1 MQKKL
6 LFYKTKRN
14 FFLNYA
20 KILRGQT
27 IKCKKQ
33 RIALDFFNIFC
44 YNIYMR
50 FRERRILHVCLCSFV
65 IMLLGLAA
73 IFVFFPTNFAFA
85 KQSYVL
91 PDDYN
96 AFYQSFMQMQE
107 DVGSANDGI
116 ASISAFSS
124 EQEEVE
130 LNRLIVS
137 SNSFV
142 PSCGA
147 KWEARYKEW
156 NFFQYETHAQT
167 EKAYDYLIN
176 LGYDVSFDTYV
187 TVNDGEDV
195 QAYNTATHTYNTW
208 ADEYMHYNNFISYQ
222 LGDNQLDDVYVFV
235 LDTGINKYHE
245 LFQGRIDE
253 TLAESFVGYTPEKVK
268 TSTNP
273 ADYDYYDDHYYE
285 QNGMRVYG
293 HGTHTSGTIAEL
305 TTDNVKIVPYKVL
318 DKNGSGAVAG
328 IITAIE
334 KLIDLKTTNSD
345 MKIVANMS
353 LGVNYFDEDLS
364 ANEIIQNAA
373 RSKLTAAVRNGAKAG
388 VAFVVSA
395 GNESQTTSNVS
406 PGNCDEAIVV
416 SALRNGGYLNNGLVF
431 DSSYSNF
438 GSHVDFSAPGTAIM
452 SASNLANTAYHELS
466 GTSMAAPHVSACYAL
481 LFSLPKYKTFE
492 QVTKSLTKNAVD
504 LGRSGRDDYYG
515 YGCID
520 LATVDKVFSQN
531 LVEFSQQ
538 TDEQKGMTSA
548 TFSLSFN
555 EEGAQEVEIYYSL
568 NEYETTLNKSTWT
581 QYLQP
586 VEIEKTTK
594 VHAVAT
600 YIDEEG
606 NLGET
611 KLASKTYYVENY
623 DLLSNFDF
631 GDEVETWPFGG
642 CISIKKYNG
651 TELKTLNLP
660 SVYYKDEQGNQIYNE
675 LTITSIMPFA
685 FGSGCPVEV
694 LNLPSTVIE
703 IQENAFNGDGNIQEI
718 NASGVTQIGEYAFRS
733 CKNLKTISFSSEV
746 TKIEPYTF
754 YGCENLLTLNGN
766 FANVG
771 EIGSYA
777 FSGCTNLTL
786 VENNFLNVWDVGTYA
801 FENCKNLN
809 VLTLPQIGAGSNST
823 GKVGKLGDYA
833 FNNAEIAELL
843 LGPNISDF
851 TIKYEVKIGK
861 LYGYFAAKPQILNC
875 DFEYYDINLKTSK
888 PLQEYV
894 AFVNKG
900 EKYEADIA
908 VIGYKVETPIKNSGS
923 FKQEGSKENNF
934 EWIYH
939 YVFDGT
945 QSVESRICF
954 RDTVSLSCIDAFGN
968 QIQTPFES
976 KCQSLTINVVDEST
990 PKHTFTYVE
999 KDSPPGER
1007 RFSVKV
1013 NGLLVTDESLTFY
1026 EGTISKPFKYVI
1038 EVVPDVGYQINA
1050 IVLSTKPDE
1059 KRPAD
1064 RPIELSHVTQDIE
1077 MTVTTS
1083 EIKDYTLTFNYF
1095 GLVDDDP
1102 ESDNNR
1108 VIVNGK
1114 QIDKNDKPSNVDK
1127 GEVFQFTVKEGAG
1140 YKLVRVS
1147 VDGIDI
1153 EAQNGVFTID
1163 EIYKNLII
1171 DVVFERISYK
1181 VEVQKGIGG
1190 TFSNEYGNEYNSV
1203 RRGDS
1208 VTYRFSTS
1216 QGYQLD
1222 FITVNGKQIYVKGN
1236 TFTIDNV
1243 TEDLLIVVSFKKQS
1257 GGFLSGNS
1265 VLLDYFIIF
1274 VVLFV
1279 VFGILKL
1286 VVYLIRKKHPT
1297 LRKY

>member
-1 MQKKL
+1 
-6 LFYKTKRN
+6 
-14 FFLNYA
+14 
-20 KILRGQT
+20 
-27 IKCKKQ
+27 
-33 RIALDFFNIFC
+33 
-44 YNIYMR
+44 MR
-50 FRERRILHVCLCSFV
+50 FRERRILHICLCSFV
-65 IMLLGLAA
+65 IMLLSLAA
-73 IFVFFPTNFAFA
+73 IFVFFPANFAFA
-85 KQSYVL
+85 KESYVL

-107 DVGSANDGI
+107 DVGSANDEI
-116 ASISAFSS
+116 ASISAFSG
-124 EQEEVE
+124 EQQEAE

-195 QAYNTATHTYNTW
+195 QAYNTATHTYKTW
-208 ADEYMHYNNFISYQ
+208 ADEYMHYDNFISYQ
-222 LGDNQLDDVYVFV
+222 LGENQLDDVYVFV

-253 TLAESFVGYTPEKVK
+253 TLAESFVGYTPQQVK
-268 TSTNP
+268 NTTNP
-273 ADYDYYDDHYYE
+273 ANYNYYDDHYYE
-285 QNGMRVYG
+285 QNGSLVYG

-328 IITAIE
+328 IITAVE
-334 KLIDLKTTNSD
+334 KLIDLKTTNPD

-353 LGVNYFDEDLS
+353 LGVDYYDKDLS
-364 ANEIIQNAA
+364 PNEIIQNAA
-373 RSKLTAAVRNGAKAG
+373 RSKLTAAVRNGSKAG

-395 GNESQTTSNVS
+395 GNESQTTSNVA

-416 SALRNGGYLNNGLVF
+416 SALKNGGYLNNGLVF

-438 GSHVDFSAPGTAIM
+438 GSHVDFSAPGTAIS
-452 SASNLANTAYHELS
+452 SASNLANTGSRGYHSLS

-481 LFSLPKYKTFE
+481 LFSLQKYKTFE
-492 QVTKSLTKNAVD
+492 QVTNSLIKNAVD
-504 LGRSGRDDYYG
+504 LGRNGKDDYYG

-520 LATVDKVFSQN
+520 LAAVDKVYSQN
-531 LVEFSQQ
+531 LVEFSEQ
-538 TDEQKGMTSA
+538 TDEQKGLTSA
-548 TFSLSFN
+548 TFTLSFA
-555 EEGAQEVEIYYSL
+555 EEGTQEIEIYYSL
-568 NEYETTLNKSTWT
+568 DEYETTFNKSTWT
-581 QYLQP
+581 QYQQP
-586 VEIEKTTK
+586 VEVKETTK
-594 VHAVAT
+594 VSAIAT
-600 YIDEEG
+600 YVDAEG

-611 KLASKTYYVENY
+611 KLATKTYYVENY
-623 DLLSNFDF
+623 DLLTNYEFEIQE
-631 GDEVETWPFGG
+631 GWP
-642 CISIKKYNG
+642 SSYHAAIKKYNG
-651 TELKTLNLP
+651 TELKVLNVP
-660 SVYYKDEQGNQIYNE
+660 NGFRFTTTSAPNVYNE
-675 LTITSIMPFA
+675 ATINTIMPFA
-685 FGSGCPVEV
+685 FGSGCPVQV
-694 LNLPSTVIE
+694 LNLPTTITN
-703 IQENAFNGDGNIQEI
+703 IDENAFNGDVNLQEI
-718 NASGVTQIGEYAFRS
+718 NASCVTKIGEYAFRN

-766 FANVG
+766 FANVE

-801 FENCKNLN
+801 FENCKHLN

-843 LGPNISDF
+843 LGPNIADF
-851 TIKYEVKIGK
+851 TTKYEVQIGK
-861 LYGYFAAKPQILNC
+861 LYGYFANKPQILNC
-875 DFEYYDINLKTSK
+875 DFEYYDINLRTTK

-900 EKYEADIA
+900 EKYEADIT
-908 VIGYKVETPIKNSGS
+908 VIGYKVETPIKNNGY
-923 FKQEGSKENNF
+923 FTQEGNKENNF
-934 EWIYH
+934 EWVYH

-945 QSVESRICF
+945 QSLESRICF
-954 RDTVSLSCIDAFGN
+954 KDTISLSCIDAFGN

-999 KDSPPGER
+999 KDASSQIVDR
-1007 RFSVKV
+1007 HYSIKV
-1013 NGLLVTDESLTFY
+1013 NGLLTQQDKLTFY
-1026 EGTISKPFKYVI
+1026 EGTIFKPYKYVI
-1038 EVVPDVGYQINA
+1038 EIVPDIGYQINT
-1050 IVLSTKPDE
+1050 IVLSTKSE
-1059 KRPAD
+1059 EQRPVD
-1064 RPIELSHVTQDIE
+1064 RPIELSHVTQNIE
-1077 MTVTTS
+1077 MTVTTA
-1083 EIKDYTLTFNYF
+1083 EIKDYTLKFNYF
-1095 GLVDDDP
+1095 GAIAGDA
-1102 ESDNNR
+1102 EAEKNR
-1108 VIVNGK
+1108 VLINGNKIENLYSVSKGDIVK
-1114 QIDKNDKPSNVDK
+1114 
-1127 GEVFQFTVKEGAG
+1127 FTVEEGAG
-1140 YKLVRVS
+1140 YKLERVS
-1147 VDGIDI
+1147 VDGVDI
-1153 EAQNGVFTID
+1153 EAQDGVFTID
-1163 EIYKNLII
+1163 EIYKNLTI
-1171 DVVFERISYK
+1171 DVVFEQISYK
-1181 VEVQKGIGG
+1181 VEVQKGVGG
-1190 TFSNEYGNEYNSV
+1190 TLSNNATAIK
-1203 RRGDS
+1203 RGDS
-1208 VTYRFSTS
+1208 VTYVISTS

-1222 FITVNGKQIYVKGN
+1222 FITVNGKQIYLKGN
-1236 TFTIDNV
+1236 TFTIENV

-1257 GGFLSGNS
+1257 GRFLSGNS

-1286 VVYLIRKKHPT
+1286 AIYLIRKKRPD